1 VAGIKGTTFVMEETG
16 KQTTLKVIEGEVELT
31 DKTKGI
37 TEKVRGGE
45 TLTADAG
52 GLGVK
57 TNFDLSV
64 EEANWSL
71 NNAENNENKGFETK
85 PTQKIQWRLIVAS
98 YILAFIFGFTYRMI
112 LKKFAKNTTRGIVKN
127 IGKPDRILRFGIGL
141 GLLILAIITNW
152 SLILFFFSGFAF
164 FEAIFSW
171 CGYYA
176 AIGKNTC
183 PLEA

>member
-31 DKTKGI
+31 DKTKGK

-45 TLTADAG
+45 ALTADAG

-57 TNFDLSV
+57 TNFDLST
-64 EEANWSL
+64 EEASWSL
-71 NNAENNENKGFETK
+71 NNAENNENQAIDTK
-85 PTQKIQWRLIVAS
+85 PTQKIQWRLIATS
-98 YILAFIFGFTYRMI
+98 YILAFIFGFSYRMI
-112 LKKFAKNTTRGIVKN
+112 LKKFAKKTTRGIAKN
-127 IGKPDRILRFGIGL
+127 IGKPDRILRFGLGL

-171 CGYYA
+171 CGFYA